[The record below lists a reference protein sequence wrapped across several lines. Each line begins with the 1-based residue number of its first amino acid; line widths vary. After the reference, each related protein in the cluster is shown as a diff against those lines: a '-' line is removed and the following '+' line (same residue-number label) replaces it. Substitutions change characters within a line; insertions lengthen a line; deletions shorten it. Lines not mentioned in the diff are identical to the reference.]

1 VNTNFVC
8 YYRVSTTQQGQSGLG
23 LDAQRQAVRNY
34 AEKVQG
40 AVLDELTE
48 VESGKVNER
57 PILNQ
62 AIELCRRTG
71 ATLLV
76 ANLSRLS
83 RNLHFV
89 TTLQQ
94 SKVNFVAVDNP
105 HATPF
110 LIHILVAVAE
120 LERTMISARTKAAL
134 ESAKRRGTK
143 LGNPNFTASLGRARE
158 CRRVQSYRRFEQLV
172 PVVRELQGSGLNSL
186 KDLAVGLNRRGFK
199 TPNGCQFTPTQVHRI
214 LKFAQ

>member
-1 VNTNFVC
+1 MNTNFVC

-89 TTLQQ
+89 TMLQQ

-134 ESAKRRGTK
+134 DSAKRRGTK
-143 LGNPNFTASLGRARE
+143 LGNPRFNESLGRARE
-158 CRRVQSYRRFEQLV
+158 CRRVQSHQRFEQLV
-172 PVVRELQGSGLNSL
+172 VVVLELQRSGCHRLKELANGLNARGL
-186 KDLAVGLNRRGFK
+186 KTARGSR
-199 TPNGCQFTPTQVHRI
+199 FTPTQVHRI
-214 LKFAQ
+214 LNFAQ

>member
-8 YYRVSTTQQGQSGLG
+8 YYRVSTNQQGQSGLG

-34 AEKVQG
+34 AETVHG
-40 AVLDELTE
+40 AILDELTE
-48 VESGKVNER
+48 VESGQINER

-143 LGNPNFTASLGRARE
+143 LGNPRFSESLSRARE
-158 CRRVQSYRRFEQLV
+158 CRRIQSHQRFEQWI
-172 PVVRELQGSGLNSL
+172 PVVRELQRSGLKSL
-186 KDLAVGLNRRGFK
+186 KDLAGGLNARGFK
-199 TPNGCQFTPTQVHRI
+199 TPRGSRFTPTHVHRI

>member
-48 VESGKVNER
+48 IESGKVNER

-89 TTLQQ
+89 TMLQQ

-134 ESAKRRGTK
+134 DSAKRRGTK
-143 LGNPNFTASLGRARE
+143 LGNPRFNESLGRARE
-158 CRRVQSYRRFEQLV
+158 CRRVQSHQRLGELV
-172 PVVRELQGSGLNSL
+172 VVVRELQRSGCHRL
-186 KDLAVGLNRRGFK
+186 KDLANGLNARGLK
-199 TPNGCQFTPTQVHRI
+199 TARGSRFTPTQVHRI
-214 LKFAQ
+214 LNFAQ

>member
-1 VNTNFVC
+1 MNTNFVC

-89 TTLQQ
+89 TMLQQ

-134 ESAKRRGTK
+134 DSAKRRGTK
-143 LGNPNFTASLGRARE
+143 LGNPRFNESLGRARE
-158 CRRVQSYRRFEQLV
+158 CRRVQSHQRLGELV
-172 PVVRELQGSGLNSL
+172 VVVRELQRSGCHRL
-186 KDLAVGLNRRGFK
+186 KDLANGLNARGLK
-199 TPNGCQFTPTQVHRI
+199 TARGSRFTPTQVHRI
-214 LKFAQ
+214 LNFAQ